1 VPSSA
6 AIDTRERSGKL
17 RGILWRQIL
26 TGKEK
31 VAVNIL
37 AGNKKNSKGLVIGPA
52 VGVRNVN

>member
-1 VPSSA
+1 VVCNSFDLRRPTAVPSSA

-37 AGNKKNSKGLVIGPA
+37 AGNKKKQ
-52 VGVRNVN
+52 